1 MKKKWIGIIASILT
15 VCMLTMGAFA
25 ASASVTISKGQSS
38 VTSSTV
44 SGNKA
49 TYSAS
54 NYSSSTE
61 TMQAYGMAGRAI
73 KWSPSIQIG
82 KKASGSWSDSQNTY
96 SFQMQLVG
104 SYGCNGSGTMTV
116 S

>member
-61 TMQAYGMAGRAI
+61 TMQAYGMANNKV
-73 KWSPSIQIG
+73 KWSTTLQIG
-82 KKASGSWSDSQNTY
+82 KSGSGGFSDSTQTY
-96 SFQMQLVG
+96 SFKIQVVG
-104 SYGCNGSGTMTV
+104 NYYCNGKGSVTA

>member
-25 ASASVTISKGQSS
+25 ATTTVTISKGQGSKVSS
-38 VTSSTV
+38 KL
-44 SGNKA
+44 SGHGANF
-49 TYSAS
+49 SAA

-61 TMQAYGMAGRAI
+61 IMQAYGMAGRAI
-73 KWSPSIQIG
+73 KWSPSIKNR

>member
-25 ASASVTISKGQSS
+25 ATTTVTISKGQGSKLSS
-38 VTSSTV
+38 KL
-44 SGNKA
+44 SGHGANF
-49 TYSAS
+49 SAA

-61 TMQAYGMAGRAI
+61 IMQAYGMAGRAI

-82 KKASGSWSDSQNTY
+82 KKRVEVGLIVRTRILSRCSWWEA
-96 SFQMQLVG
+96 MAA
-104 SYGCNGSGTMTV
+104 MAAAR
-116 S
+116 